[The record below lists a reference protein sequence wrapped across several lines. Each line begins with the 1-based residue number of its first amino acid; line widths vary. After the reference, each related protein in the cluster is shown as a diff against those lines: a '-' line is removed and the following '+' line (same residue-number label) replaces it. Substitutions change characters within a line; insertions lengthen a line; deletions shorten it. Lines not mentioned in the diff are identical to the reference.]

1 MIASAGPAHVRRLRP
16 GRPGLMLG
24 AALLLLAA
32 APATGKK
39 PKKPAAPPP
48 VATPAA
54 TDSTLHPN
62 VFELKSG
69 TLSVTYTRRA
79 ADGLPH
85 VDFADGSGEQHFVGA
100 EVRSTPSE
108 LGDLVSVT
116 IRRTIDSGSTALT
129 LVVPLVNLESP
140 AESLAV
146 NVMSVTTV
154 HRFSPVPRFNRGQM
168 QTGMPAM
175 LNGTAHN

>member
-1 MIASAGPAHVRRLRP
+1 MHASTATTVRL
-16 GRPGLMLG
+16 LG
-24 AALLLLAA
+24 AALLLSSAGTADGKKPKRAA
-32 APATGKK
+32 APA
-39 PKKPAAPPP
+39 P

-54 TDSTLHPN
+54 PDSTLHPN
-62 VFELKSG
+62 VFELRSG
-69 TLSVTYTRRA
+69 TLSVSYTRRG

-85 VDFADGSGEQHFVGA
+85 VDYADGSGEQHFAGA
-100 EVRSTPSE
+100 EVRTAGSE

-129 LVVPLVNLESP
+129 LVVPVVNLESP
-140 AESLAV
+140 GESLPV
-146 NVMSVTTV
+146 NVLSVTTV